1 MGATLALMIPVLF
14 EIGPIKVY
22 SYGLMLGIAFLLGS
36 YILTLELK
44 RKKLDP
50 AMGSTIT
57 IFAVV
62 FGIAGA
68 KLLFLIEEWDAFLK
82 DPVGM
87 AFSPGGLTWYGGFIV
102 AMTTVF
108 FYIRSK
114 KVSFLK
120 IWDCLAVAL
129 IIAYGVG
136 RIGCHLSGD
145 GDYGV
150 PTKLPWGTTYSQG
163 TAKPTYMLQPYFER
177 HPDERAAWNYDSL
190 RVIPAGVDRLGHRF
204 TRFDEVCTLH
214 PTPIYE
220 LILGTIGFIFLW
232 TLRKRPFPDGKLF
245 MIYLMTASVFRFSI
259 EFMRLNP
266 RIFFGLTEAQLF
278 AIGLFLTGLAGMVI
292 LDKRKKPSRDASPA

>member
-1 MGATLALMIPVLF
+1 MIPVLF
-14 EIGPIKVY
+14 EIGPVKVY

-57 IFAVV
+57 IFSVV

-82 DPVGM
+82 GPLGM

-102 AMTTVF
+102 AMTVVF

-114 KVSFLK
+114 KISFLK

-145 GDYGV
+145 GDYGT
-150 PTKLPWGTTYSQG
+150 PTKLPWGTIYSQG
-163 TAKPTYMLQPYFER
+163 TAKPTYMLKPYFER
-177 HPDERAAWNYDSL
+177 HPDEREAWDYDSL
-190 RVIPAGVDRLGHRF
+190 RVIPVGVDRLGHRF

-214 PTPIYE
+214 PTPVYE
-220 LILGTIGFIFLW
+220 LFLGIIGFLFLW
-232 TLRKRPFPDGKLF
+232 ILRKRPFPDGKLF

-266 RIFFGLTEAQLF
+266 RILFGLTEAQLF

-292 LDKRKKPSRDASPA
+292 LDRRKKRSHNASPA

>member
-1 MGATLALMIPVLF
+1 MIPVLF
-14 EIGPIKVY
+14 DIGPVKVY

-36 YILTLELK
+36 YILSLELK

-68 KLLFLIEEWDAFLK
+68 KLLFLFEEWDGFLK

-87 AFSPGGLTWYGGFIV
+87 AFSPGGLTWYGGFIA
-102 AMTTVF
+102 AMTVVF

-145 GDYGV
+145 GDYGT
-150 PTKLPWGTTYSQG
+150 PTTLPWGTIYSHG
-163 TAKPTYMLQPYFER
+163 TAKPTYMLQSYFDR
-177 HPDERAAWNYDSL
+177 HPDDRAAWNYDSL
-190 RVIPAGVDRLGHRF
+190 RVIPAGVDELGHRF
-204 TRFDEVCTLH
+204 TRFDEACTLH

-220 LILGTIGFIFLW
+220 LILGIIGFLFLW
-232 TLRKRPFPDGKLF
+232 RLRKRPWPDGKLF
-245 MIYLMTASVFRFSI
+245 MMYLMVASVFRFSI

-266 RIFFGLTEAQLF
+266 RVLFGLTEAQLF

-292 LDKRKKPSRDASPA
+292 LDKRKRSSHDASPA